1 MTPQNNDI
9 PSLILQKPLKTRN
22 TDERLAL
29 LSQNLF
35 LESKLCEEGNLFIV
49 QSSLRRINES
59 ILRKYLLSQFLKW
72 IFVMCH
78 QWCQWLVMNSE
89 AVCSR
94 YAWALINNILD
105 NFPYIATCVD
115 PFKGSWTRSKW
126 SYFLICVLTCMEH
139 ELLLTRKEMKEAS

>member
-49 QSSLRRINES
+49 QSSHLEES
-59 ILRKYLLSQFLKW
+59 MSQY
-72 IFVMCH
+72 
-78 QWCQWLVMNSE
+78 SE
-89 AVCSR
+89 
-94 YAWALINNILD
+94 NI
-105 NFPYIATCVD
+105 C
-115 PFKGSWTRSKW
+115 
-126 SYFLICVLTCMEH
+126 
-139 ELLLTRKEMKEAS
+139 